1 LSDKLDHLADASGKS
16 RSAVIRALIKQ
27 ATTDD
32 LPAAWTKVGR
42 KERLYLKDIE
52 G

>member
-1 LSDKLDHLADASGKS
+1 LSDQLDHLAEASGKS